1 MVDRVS
7 RSEKSSSESCRKTS
21 SPSAFSALF
30 PFDEFFYT
38 CLEIDRRIIAEKLS
52 GFFDRGPG
60 TGNIPRLIRLAILF
74 CRFPESVFNGLNHFK
89 QRHCRVVTE
98 IENFIWRL
106 LVSDSSENS
115 RHGVVH
121 ISVIATRRSIAE
133 KRDRFALQH
142 QIREFVN
149 R

>member
-1 MVDRVS
+1 MFGQVL
-7 RSEKSSSESCRKTS
+7 RSEKSSPESRRKTS

-60 TGNIPRLIRLAILF
+60 TGNIARLIGLAILF
-74 CRFPESVFNGLNHFK
+74 CRFPESVFNGFNHFK

-98 IENFIWRL
+98 IENLIWRF
-106 LVSDSSENS
+106 LVSDRSENS

-133 KRDRFALQH
+133 KRDRFEIGRAH
-142 QIREFVN
+142 V
-149 R
+149 